1 VTLNLQ
7 LLEAKTDEVNKEM
20 PSQTDCVSKLIFIS
34 ALVYFLNVAFLL
46 FILVPQ
52 RVRAVLTLNEPNEI
66 VYNLLK

>member
-1 VTLNLQ
+1 MTLNLQ